1 MVEHDL
7 AKVRVAG
14 SNPVFRSNAVIAQ
27 LVERVPSKYE
37 VAGSNPVYR
46 SKVMWLNK
54 ELRALKALAE
64 LLKSSKVGSY
74 RHVR

>member
-1 MVEHDL
+1 L
-7 AKVRVAG
+7 GG
-14 SNPVFRSNAVIAQ
+14 SKCEYPLLFFYAVIAQ

-64 LLKSSKVGSY
+64 QLKSWNVGLY
-74 RHVR
+74 RTMS